1 MGDVSDGG
9 TVESGRS
16 WCGRLGKAIDPRPL
30 IEGLAAPAQSGL
42 VPLWQRMTVSGAGP
56 RAEGGCAR
64 LPPGAALTPS
74 GPTSSLW
81 NARSWFLLHRSARPP
96 EKMHTVGSIGCLP
109 CPYPK
114 VTFPTP
120 LGG

>member
-16 WCGRLGKAIDPRPL
+16 RCGRLGKAIDPRPL

-74 GPTSSLW
+74 FPLW
-81 NARSWFLLHRSARPP
+81 PRFLPLECGVLVPAPQ
-96 EKMHTVGSIGCLP
+96 KMHTVGSIGCLP

-114 VTFPTP
+114 VTFLTP